1 MGQELLTG
9 TGAPAAS
16 TPGVDL
22 ASELHFT
29 PALPLCGD
37 IRQAPQSL
45 VLEGVA
51 SRGGQATVFKART
64 SGGMLVA
71 VKAFE
76 RGEECELEWR
86 TLETFSNFRVLPQAF
101 ASGTVSVPSS
111 FGACEKSCIVEEWL
125 EGDTLAKKLRRMG
138 RKMTVEEAL
147 STLSPIVGFLAT
159 AETELREG
167 VVHRDVKPSN
177 ILIDSAGS
185 ARLIDFGIAQTS
197 RGREHLAWGT
207 QGFSS
212 PESCFPTG
220 GDVCQGS
227 DAYSLAATLLALL
240 AGEDKPPAYG
250 VAAQSDGVL
259 RYDPA
264 WTDERERA
272 AHEQSD
278 APFPGFIENG
288 RELGIYLTEDALND
302 FSHDAET
309 AAFLEEDIAE
319 TLRSTYGVE
328 GSPCAIGKAARAAL
342 DAFDAKLRATLGA
355 CLALDHLAAAKRPAA
370 R

>member
-22 ASELHFT
+22 ASELHFI
-29 PALPLCGD
+29 PALPLRGD
-37 IRQAPQSL
+37 IRQTPQSL
-45 VLEGVA
+45 VIEGVA

-64 SGGMLVA
+64 PGGMPVA
-71 VKAFE
+71 VKVFE

-101 ASGTVSVPSS
+101 ASGTASVPSS

-125 EGDTLAKKLRRMG
+125 EGDTLAEKLRRMG

-147 STLSPIVGFLAT
+147 SALSPIVGFLAT

-212 PESCFPTG
+212 G
-220 GDVCQGS
+220 K
-227 DAYSLAATLLALL
+227 LL
-240 AGEDKPPAYG
+240 
-250 VAAQSDGVL
+250 SDG
-259 RYDPA
+259 
-264 WTDERERA
+264 
-272 AHEQSD
+272 
-278 APFPGFIENG
+278 
-288 RELGIYLTEDALND
+288 
-302 FSHDAET
+302 
-309 AAFLEEDIAE
+309 
-319 TLRSTYGVE
+319 
-328 GSPCAIGKAARAAL
+328 
-342 DAFDAKLRATLGA
+342 
-355 CLALDHLAAAKRPAA
+355 
-370 R
+370 

>member
-9 TGAPAAS
+9 TGAPAALA
-16 TPGVDL
+16 PGVDL

-29 PALPLCGD
+29 PALPPHSD
-37 IRQAPQSL
+37 IRQTPQSL
-45 VLEGVA
+45 VIEGVA

-64 SGGMLVA
+64 PGGVPVA

-86 TLETFSNFRVLPQAF
+86 TIETFSNFRVLPQAF
-101 ASGTVSVPSS
+101 ASGIASVPSS

-207 QGFSS
+207 QGFS
-212 PESCFPTG
+212 
-220 GDVCQGS
+220 
-227 DAYSLAATLLALL
+227 
-240 AGEDKPPAYG
+240 
-250 VAAQSDGVL
+250 
-259 RYDPA
+259 
-264 WTDERERA
+264 
-272 AHEQSD
+272 
-278 APFPGFIENG
+278 
-288 RELGIYLTEDALND
+288 YL
-302 FSHDAET
+302 
-309 AAFLEEDIAE
+309 
-319 TLRSTYGVE
+319 
-328 GSPCAIGKAARAAL
+328 
-342 DAFDAKLRATLGA
+342 
-355 CLALDHLAAAKRPAA
+355 
-370 R
+370 